1 MKISLATNF
10 EDELINQ
17 IKNYPVYEIY
27 GKLKDDILGG
37 GRPDNT
43 LSSVSK
49 KRLEEHVKKTLEAG
63 IKFNYLLNGSCLSNR
78 EQSLEWQEK
87 FKTFLNYL
95 RDIGVNALTVTNPFI
110 LQLVKKYYTN
120 FTVRISTFACVDNY
134 EKARYWEE
142 MGADYIC
149 VDFVKVNRNFKE
161 LKYMVDNLK
170 TAKIE
175 ILMTNSCLK
184 DCPYIHT
191 HTAALS
197 HASNKFDDTSKY
209 VDWCLLNCQKK
220 ELEDNVEY
228 IKSPWVRPEDMKYYE
243 DIGIEHFKITE
254 RNFPTSELVKRV
266 KAYCDRKYDG
276 NLIDLIQGHGWTT
289 SEDSHDDIDVN
300 KIFNSKQEILE
311 EIYRIRGLGCE
322 RKYPRHI
329 NIDNNK
335 LDNFLDFFANGKC
348 TGHCKSC
355 GYCSSIAK
363 KVITPNTKVIDY
375 LKKLYNDYDNLKI

>member
-10 EDELINQ
+10 EDELIDQ
-17 IKNYPVYEIY
+17 IKDYPVYEIY

-43 LSSVSK
+43 LSLVSK

-63 IKFNYLLNGSCLSNR
+63 IKFNYLLNGSCLSNH
-78 EQSLEWQEK
+78 EQSEEWQEN
-87 FKTFLNYL
+87 FKDFLNYL
-95 RDIGVNALTVTNPFI
+95 RDIGVNALTVSNPFI

-120 FTVRISTFACVDNY
+120 FTVRISTFACVDNF
-134 EKARYWEE
+134 EKAKYWEDL
-142 MGADYIC
+142 GADYIC

-170 TAKIE
+170 KSKIE

-191 HTAALS
+191 HTSALS

-220 ELEDNVEY
+220 EIEDSDEY
-228 IKSPWVRPEDMKYYE
+228 IKSPWVRPEDVRYYE
-243 DIGIEHFKITE
+243 EIGIEHFKITE
-254 RNFPTSELVKRV
+254 RDFPTTELIKRV
-266 KAYCDRKYDG
+266 KAYSDRKYDG
-276 NLIDLIQGHGWTT
+276 NLIDLIQGHGWTN
-289 SEDSHDDIDVN
+289 SVDIYNDIDFN
-300 KIFNSKQEILE
+300 KKFNSKQEILE
-311 EIYRIRGLGCE
+311 EIYKIRGLGCE

-329 NIDNNK
+329 IIDNIK
-335 LDNFLDFFANGKC
+335 LDNFIEFFVNGKC
-348 TGHCKSC
+348 TGHCKNC
-355 GYCSSIAK
+355 GYCSMIAK
-363 KVITPNTKVIDY
+363 KVITTNTIINDY

>member
-10 EDELINQ
+10 EDELIDQ
-17 IKNYPVYEIY
+17 IKEYPVYEIY

-43 LSSVSK
+43 LSPVSK

-63 IKFNYLLNGSCLSNR
+63 IKFNYLLNGSCLSNH
-78 EQSLEWQEK
+78 EQSEAWQES
-87 FKTFLNYL
+87 FKEFLNYL
-95 RDIGVNALTVTNPFI
+95 RDIGVNALTVSNPFI

-134 EKARYWEE
+134 EKAKYWED

-161 LKYMVDNLK
+161 LKYMVENLK

-191 HTAALS
+191 HTSALS

-220 ELEDNVEY
+220 ELNESAEY
-228 IKSPWVRPEDMKYYE
+228 IKSPWVRPEDLKYYE
-243 DIGIEHFKITE
+243 EIGIEHFKITE
-254 RNFPTSELVKRV
+254 RDFPTSELVKRV
-266 KAYCDRKYDG
+266 KAYSDRKYDG
-276 NLIDLIQGHGWTT
+276 NLIDLIQGHGWTS
-289 SEDSHDDIDVN
+289 SEENYEDIDFN
-300 KIFNSKQEILE
+300 KKFNSKQEILE
-311 EIYRIRGLGCE
+311 EIYKIRGLGCE

-329 NIDNNK
+329 DIDNNK
-335 LDNFLDFFANGKC
+335 LDKFIEFFVNGKC

-355 GYCSSIAK
+355 GYCSMIAK
-363 KVITPNTKVIDY
+363 NAITPNIKVSDY

>member
-10 EDELINQ
+10 NDELIEQ

-43 LSSVSK
+43 LSPISK
-49 KRLEEHVKKTLEAG
+49 KRLEEHVKKTLAAG
-63 IKFNYLLNGSCLSNR
+63 IKFNYLLNGSCLSNH
-78 EQSLEWQEK
+78 EQSLEWQES
-87 FKTFLNYL
+87 FKNFLNYL
-95 RDIGVNALTVTNPFI
+95 KDIGVNALTVTNPFI

-120 FTVRISTFACVDNY
+120 FTVRVSTFACVDNY
-134 EKARYWEE
+134 EKAKYWEE

-197 HASNKFDDTSKY
+197 HASNKFDDATNY

-220 ELEDNVEY
+220 ELEDNAEY
-228 IKSPWVRPEDMKYYE
+228 IKSPWVRPEDLKYYE
-243 DIGIEHFKITE
+243 EIGIEHFKITE
-254 RNFPTSELVKRV
+254 RDFPTTELVKRV
-266 KAYCDRKYDG
+266 KAYCDRKYEG
-276 NLIDLIQGHGWTT
+276 NLIDLVQGHGWTV
-289 SEDSHDDIDVN
+289 SEDNYSDIDTN
-300 KIFNSKQEILE
+300 KIFTSKQEILE

-329 NIDNNK
+329 NIDNNE
-335 LDNFLDFFANGKC
+335 LGNFLDFFAKGKC

-363 KVITPNTKVIDY
+363 KVITPNIKVTDY